1 MNLEVE
7 NRDSC
12 TELSWLDFGLIS
24 ANSTDVYER
33 GRVGLTR
40 ATYDKLAHSNCV

>member
-12 TELSWLDFGLIS
+12 TEMSWLDFGLIS
-24 ANSTDVYER
+24 ANSTDVYGR
-33 GRVGLTR
+33 GEGWFDQGYL
-40 ATYDKLAHSNCV
+40 